1 VGKPY
6 VDGVGDGLYE
16 DEEDPA
22 GRRRSCA
29 APTEGLTTMD
39 KKHFGSTLDS
49 LFEELGELDEMNERL
64 AKRIYADRLMEV
76 MRRRKIS
83 LSEFA
88 RRMRTSRTSA
98 KRLLD
103 HTVPGV
109 TLASLGRA
117 ARAVGMAFDPGL
129 IEVSKQATYLK
140 KYGPKLRQRELAKD
154 ALYARK
160 GQRA

>member
-1 VGKPY
+1 M
-6 VDGVGDGLYE
+6 
-16 DEEDPA
+16 
-22 GRRRSCA
+22 
-29 APTEGLTTMD
+29 MD
-39 KKHFGSTLDS
+39 KKHFGSPLDS

-83 LSEFA
+83 HSEFA
-88 RRMRTSRTSA
+88 RRMRTSRTAA

-109 TLASLGRA
+109 TLDSLGRA

-129 IEVSKQATYLK
+129 VEVSKQATYLK
-140 KYGPKLRQRELAKD
+140 KYGPSLSQREVAKD

-160 GQRA
+160 YQRS